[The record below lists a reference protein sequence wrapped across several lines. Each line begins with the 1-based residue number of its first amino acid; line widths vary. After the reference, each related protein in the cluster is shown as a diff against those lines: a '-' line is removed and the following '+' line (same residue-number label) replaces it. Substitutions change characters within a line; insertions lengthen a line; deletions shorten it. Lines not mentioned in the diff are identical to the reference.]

1 MNSLNFNVNN
11 LTYSNYALANLCT
24 CINHSLASNK
34 VAALPPCDIYCLI
47 FTYKGGA
54 TYKGKNKTSQL
65 PTNSLLFVSCKK
77 SLQFRSTDIG
87 WEACLLFIKGNMLP
101 FYEET
106 IDSYDLPPLMLSSS
120 SPLHNSLNSILQLE
134 KSASLIEELLLTE
147 HVTHILSQYIHQEAN
162 SALSIMEKPPTYLV
176 TMKENFDANYSNYFC
191 LDALA
196 STYKISKYRLCRE
209 FTLYFKL
216 SPMKYLN
223 KIRIQKAC
231 LLLVSTEM
239 HVNEVASAVGYENTT
254 HFIRLFKAQLGETPL
269 VYRKNI
275 TQQSRKWLS

>member
-11 LTYSNYALANLCT
+11 LTYSNYTLANLCT
-24 CINHSLASNK
+24 CINQSLASSK
-34 VAALPPCDIYCLI
+34 VLTIPPCDIYCLI

-65 PTNSLLFVSCKK
+65 PTNSLLFVSCRKG
-77 SLQFRSTDIG
+77 LQFRSTNIG
-87 WEACLLFIKGNMLP
+87 WEACQLFIKGNMLP

-106 IDSYDLPPLMLSSS
+106 IDSYDLPPLILSST
-120 SPLHNSLNSILQLE
+120 SPLHAPLKSILQLE
-134 KSASLIEELLLTE
+134 KSASLAEELIITE

-162 SALSIMEKPPTYLV
+162 SALSMIEKPPTYLI

-209 FTLYFKL
+209 FNIYYKF

-223 KIRIQKAC
+223 NIRIQKAC
-231 LLLVSTEM
+231 LLLVSADM
-239 HVNEVASAVGYENTT
+239 HINEVAAAVGFDNTT
-254 HFIRLFKAQLGETPL
+254 HFIRLFKAHLGVTPL
-269 VYRKNI
+269 VYKKNI
-275 TQQSRKWLS
+275 AQQSQY